1 VTRAERI
8 EYEARCVL
16 KALELEGRDLP
27 HLRAA
32 LAEEPGGGTCAI
44 CGALLP
50 SHQRA
55 CVRAPP
61 PPPQPCAHRNFW
73 FPTAGSGERTC
84 DDCGA
89 VFFDDGQGWRTVPT
103 PEAGP

>member
-61 PPPQPCAHRNFW
+61 PPPQPCAHPNQMANDLYATLRK
-73 FPTAGSGERTC
+73 C
-84 DDCGA
+84 LDCGMEWR
-89 VFFDDGQGWRTVPT
+89 DDGQGWRTVPT
-103 PEAGP
+103 PSPPR